1 MRDVVR
7 RIAITL
13 SAVSAVRREL
23 DVAAES
29 SAAFS
34 LGQVSSLASAVPQ
47 GRHARIAW
55 RRATAIVRD
64 GCISF
69 VVVVVVVLISVQS

>member
-1 MRDVVR
+1 MLERQPDAPTTESSCMWRAGPVRDVVR

-34 LGQVSSLASAVPQ
+34 LG
-47 GRHARIAW
+47 
-55 RRATAIVRD
+55 
-64 GCISF
+64 
-69 VVVVVVVLISVQS
+69 